1 MGHFERV
8 SREDAA
14 IGFYVQ
20 DFYLRTVKV
29 GEICTHLLQRA
40 SSKCPVLACSSCLNA
55 SVHVWS
61 WLFFLIETASAI
73 YEQCDGMEVE
83 LSQTKLDLRFIPDG
97 MTFDQDI
104 KDKADDGDTAG
115 YQPLR

>member
-1 MGHFERV
+1 MYR
-8 SREDAA
+8 
-14 IGFYVQ
+14 I
-20 DFYLRTVKV
+20 FYLLTVKV
-29 GEICTHLLQRA
+29 GEMCTHLLQRA
-40 SSKCPVLACSSCLNA
+40 FSKCPVLACSSCLNA
-55 SVHVWS
+55 SVHIWS
-61 WLFFLIETASAI
+61 WLCFLTETASAI